1 MKGAVTVRGKK
12 IEIGQRVEILA
23 GPYASRF
30 GIFKGRSRKQPKKV
44 VVTPL
49 LGCTRILIEA
59 QSIRRVEVRP

>member
-1 MKGAVTVRGKK
+1 MKGSVMVNGK
-12 IEIGQRVEILA
+12 RVALGDRVQILV

-59 QSIRRVEVRP
+59 HSIRKAESRP

>member
-1 MKGAVTVRGKK
+1 MKASVTVN
-12 IEIGQRVEILA
+12 GQRIALGDRVQILV

-59 QSIRRVEVRP
+59 NSIRKAEARP